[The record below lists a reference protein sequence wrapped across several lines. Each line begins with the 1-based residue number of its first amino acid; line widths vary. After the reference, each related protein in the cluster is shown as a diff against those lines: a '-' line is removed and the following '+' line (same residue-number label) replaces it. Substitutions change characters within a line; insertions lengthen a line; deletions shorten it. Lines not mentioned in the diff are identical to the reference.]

1 MHSAH
6 PNIKINIM
14 KKNLGNFPLCGGCSH
29 RESREG
35 LKEGELYCAIVE
47 AIIPNGIISNNTD
60 ATNCVRNNWY
70 EPAI

>member
-6 PNIKINIM
+6 PNINTSNM
-14 KKNLGNFPLCGGCSH
+14 KNNTGIFPLCGGCSH
-29 RESREG
+29 REKHEG
-35 LKEGELYCAIVE
+35 LEDGEFYCAIVE
-47 AIIPNGIISNNTD
+47 AILPNGIVSNDTD